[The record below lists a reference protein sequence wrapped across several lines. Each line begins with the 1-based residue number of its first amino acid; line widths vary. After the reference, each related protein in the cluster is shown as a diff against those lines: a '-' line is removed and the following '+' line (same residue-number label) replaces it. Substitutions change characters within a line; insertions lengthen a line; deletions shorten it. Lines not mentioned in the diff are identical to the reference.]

1 LAEKIWII
9 NESVSYFN
17 EFRPLDCFVATLLA
31 TTVPKIVP
39 YRGKYGKNVDI
50 NQWSMRYLFCE
61 VGLAMCHSTGSIGD
75 TLIGPFYYPEVL
87 TRALYGL
94 IYKLLVI
101 NFIAI

>member
-39 YRGKYGKNVDI
+39 YRGNTYRIIDSNIIANIIHEEIKGIAD
-50 NQWSMRYLFCE
+50 
-61 VGLAMCHSTGSIGD
+61 
-75 TLIGPFYYPEVL
+75 
-87 TRALYGL
+87 
-94 IYKLLVI
+94 YK
-101 NFIAI
+101 FTQT

>member
-39 YRGKYGKNVDI
+39 YRDYFQQISYSK
-50 NQWSMRYLFCE
+50 SE
-61 VGLAMCHSTGSIGD
+61 VSGLVAIQCTQLSIS
-75 TLIGPFYYPEVL
+75 
-87 TRALYGL
+87 
-94 IYKLLVI
+94 
-101 NFIAI
+101 

>member
-39 YRGKYGKNVDI
+39 YREKY
-50 NQWSMRYLFCE
+50 
-61 VGLAMCHSTGSIGD
+61 H
-75 TLIGPFYYPEVL
+75 
-87 TRALYGL
+87 
-94 IYKLLVI
+94 
-101 NFIAI
+101 NFIYLHDKWLERLLLGLCNIMNAIKKTG

>member
-39 YRGKYGKNVDI
+39 YRAEFALPTFC
-50 NQWSMRYLFCE
+50 MRTFKIDLCYLQE
-61 VGLAMCHSTGSIGD
+61 G
-75 TLIGPFYYPEVL
+75 
-87 TRALYGL
+87 
-94 IYKLLVI
+94 
-101 NFIAI
+101 

>member
-39 YRGKYGKNVDI
+39 YRGFI
-50 NQWSMRYLFCE
+50 NYLKLQLTSLKICSAITFRRFTE
-61 VGLAMCHSTGSIGD
+61 LN
-75 TLIGPFYYPEVL
+75 YPN
-87 TRALYGL
+87 TDFKDC
-94 IYKLLVI
+94 I
-101 NFIAI
+101 

>member
-39 YRGKYGKNVDI
+39 YRAKLFFLT
-50 NQWSMRYLFCE
+50 YLFLFII
-61 VGLAMCHSTGSIGD
+61 VPLASYKCLRFKLNNSARWKISLGSA
-75 TLIGPFYYPEVL
+75 P
-87 TRALYGL
+87 
-94 IYKLLVI
+94 VI
-101 NFIAI
+101 NHNS